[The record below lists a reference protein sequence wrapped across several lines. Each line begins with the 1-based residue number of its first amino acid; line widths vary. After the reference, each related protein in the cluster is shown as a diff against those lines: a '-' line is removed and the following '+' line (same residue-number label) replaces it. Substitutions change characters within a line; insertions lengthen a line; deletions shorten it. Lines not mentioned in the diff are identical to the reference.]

1 MENKTKIIVDH
12 LINVKGEKEMGNGK
26 IPRIFIMLV
35 IWLLILA
42 AISVTALVYL
52 TTEITTSPTAEA
64 TETSLDFLYKAIAM
78 LSIGIAFGLAT
89 LAAGIGIAVAGSAAI
104 SAAAEKPELSTLAM
118 IITGLAEA
126 IAIYGLVVVIMMLG
140 KI

>member
-1 MENKTKIIVDH
+1 LENKTKIIVDH

-26 IPRIFIMLV
+26 IPKIFLVLV
-35 IWLLILA
+35 IWPLIFA
-42 AISVTALVYL
+42 AISVTALVYFS
-52 TTEITTSPTAEA
+52 TEIATSPSEAEEA
-64 TETSLDFLYKAIAM
+64 SLDFLYKAIVM